1 MILWEFLL
9 KAIMMKLKQLLCTL
23 LIGTTLCISGCSLIA
38 TGGEVTYGVY
48 YNDRDISGYSR
59 DGVLSLIRSE
69 SNNNPNITITLPNQ
83 QSKQITA
90 KDLGITLD
98 VDNTASKIYTYGY
111 EDQFTTLIINRLKA
125 LMYQVHFKPVYKLD
139 EVKAKTYFT
148 ELAKQVDV
156 TGHDAYLT
164 VENGQVK
171 MIPSKDGSRVDID
184 ETINKLKKQLEDN
197 EFSTFSIEYTTK
209 NTVRV
214 TNDDLKPLT
223 AILGSYTTEFDASNS
238 NRTHNI
244 ELASNKI
251 NGTLLKPA
259 QVFSFNDVVGERTAE
274 AGYDDAP
281 VILDGKLVPGI
292 GGGICQVSSTL
303 FNSALLSGMNIIERT
318 PHFEPVSYI
327 PVGRD
332 ATVAYGFLDF
342 QFRNPY
348 QHNVYVLSV
357 INGNKLTIY
366 IIGYP
371 EDMPKSVDISVG
383 DRTDIPNKTITKV
396 DPSIKEDIIEEGHI
410 GFRIYTYRT
419 ITYGN
424 WVTTTDSYESTY
436 DPVDTIITKSPK
448 PPETPNKKDGSTNK
462 PKR

>member
-38 TGGEVTYGVY
+38 TDGEVTYGVY
-48 YNDRDISGYSR
+48 YNDKDISGYSR

-83 QSKQITA
+83 QSKQITV

-98 VDNTASKIYTYGY
+98 VDNTASKIYTFGY

-125 LMYQVHFKPVYKLD
+125 LLYQVHFKPVYKLD

-244 ELASNKI
+244 ELA
-251 NGTLLKPA
+251 
-259 QVFSFNDVVGERTAE
+259 
-274 AGYDDAP
+274 
-281 VILDGKLVPGI
+281 LV
-292 GGGICQVSSTL
+292 
-303 FNSALLSGMNIIERT
+303 N
-318 PHFEPVSYI
+318 
-327 PVGRD
+327 
-332 ATVAYGFLDF
+332 
-342 QFRNPY
+342 
-348 QHNVYVLSV
+348 
-357 INGNKLTIY
+357 
-366 IIGYP
+366 
-371 EDMPKSVDISVG
+371 
-383 DRTDIPNKTITKV
+383 
-396 DPSIKEDIIEEGHI
+396 
-410 GFRIYTYRT
+410 
-419 ITYGN
+419 
-424 WVTTTDSYESTY
+424 
-436 DPVDTIITKSPK
+436 
-448 PPETPNKKDGSTNK
+448 
-462 PKR
+462 